1 MYPCGLMG
9 GKLSSGNHKNLF
21 KVMQLTQGGPK
32 LTSINDF
39 ELKYNVH
46 VRLIHIDGGVL
57 VCPYTLN
64 Y

>member
-9 GKLSSGNHKNLF
+9 GKLSSEDKGLL
-21 KVMQLTQGGPK
+21 KVMETTQGGPK
-32 LTSINDF
+32 LTSIDSF
-39 ELKYNVH
+39 DLQYNIH
-46 VRLIHIDGGVL
+46 VRLIHIDNGVL

>member
-9 GKLSSGNHKNLF
+9 GRLSSEYKDLL
-21 KVMQLTQGGPK
+21 KVMESTQGGPK
-32 LTSINDF
+32 LTSIDRF
-39 ELKYNVH
+39 DLQYNIH
-46 VRLIHIDGGVL
+46 VRLIHIDNGVL